1 MFSRIAFRAVAVAA
15 FAAAFAILPATGSI
29 AEPRTLSL
37 GANNNANDFIA
48 DGFRFF
54 AKRVGELS
62 NNELKVDIFWSSQLG
77 GAKEMV
83 QGVAAGSIDMQMDVI
98 ELLVTF
104 EPRIGILS
112 MPLVFRNRDH
122 FAHFIGSPVFG
133 SFLDGL
139 ASKGIVFPGRTFLS
153 DPQEATNWVR
163 PYDRGIVSKRPV
175 FTPDDLKG
183 FKMRMYESEIP
194 IKSWQQLG
202 ASVQVVPWP
211 DVYTALATGVVD
223 GLTGTVTDNFEMKHF
238 ENARYWTDVHEYFQ
252 MMHPWMSKI
261 TWDSLT
267 KSQQDAIDE
276 ATHEAS
282 PVFAKLMKNAND
294 ELTQRAQDQ
303 YGISLIYPP
312 IKPWIEKMKP
322 AIADF
327 ESRGV
332 IPKGLVEQIQ
342 AIQ

>member
-1 MFSRIAFRAVAVAA
+1 MFSSFVRKALASAA
-15 FAAAFAILPATGSI
+15 LAAALALLPVAGSSA
-29 AEPRTLSL
+29 AERTLSL
-37 GANNNANDFIA
+37 GANNNENDFIA

-54 AKRVGELS
+54 AKRIGELS
-62 NNELKVDIFWSSQLG
+62 NGELKVDIFWSSQLG

-112 MPLVFRNRDH
+112 LPLVFRDRDH
-122 FAHFIGSPVFG
+122 FAHFLGSPVFG

-139 ASKGIVFPGRTFLS
+139 ESKGIMFPGRKFLS
-153 DPQEATNWVR
+153 DPQEAANWVR
-163 PYDRGIVSKRPV
+163 PYDRGILSKRPV

-194 IKSWQQLG
+194 IKSWEQLG

-223 GLTGTVTDNFEMKHF
+223 GLTGTVTDNYEMKHF
-238 ENARYWTDVHEYFQ
+238 ENAPYWTDIHEYFQ
-252 MMHPWMSKI
+252 MMHPWMSKM

-267 KSQQDAIDE
+267 KSQQDAIDQ
-276 ATHEAS
+276 AAHEAA
-282 PVFAKLMKNAND
+282 PVFAKLMKKAND
-294 ELTQRAQDQ
+294 EATQKAQETF
-303 YGISLIYPP
+303 GVSLIYPP
-312 IKPWIEKMKP
+312 IKPWIDKMKP
-322 AIADF
+322 AVADF
-327 ESRGV
+327 ENRGL
-332 IPKGLVEQIQ
+332 IEKGLVEKIQ